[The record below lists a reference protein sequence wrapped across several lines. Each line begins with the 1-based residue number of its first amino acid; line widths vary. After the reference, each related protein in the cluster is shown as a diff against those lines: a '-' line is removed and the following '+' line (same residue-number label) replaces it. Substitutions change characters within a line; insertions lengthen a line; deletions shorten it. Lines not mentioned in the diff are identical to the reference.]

1 MTDDVPPRAA
11 PGVHD
16 LESGDGAYRANSV
29 DAPVAA
35 TLRAAREQIIRAAAV
50 TVGQRGGT
58 HYRRDGASTKLRG
71 LFSRLL
77 ESVESDDPDML
88 AAYCDHIA
96 QERAR
101 AGFDLGEVQAA
112 FASLEEAVWAHAIS
126 VFNRDAIGLAALL
139 RALSAG
145 RDALGRA
152 YLEWARSGSPTEP
165 GLGGA
170 PVGLEVRDHVAIL
183 TLRDDSTRNAL
194 SARMTAGIDDAL
206 DRGASLGARAVVL
219 RANPDATVWSSGHDI
234 NELPHGRRDPLGY
247 NDPLEQCVRAIR
259 SCRLPVIAMVH
270 GSVWGAAFDLVLSC
284 DVVVADETA
293 TFAITPANLGVP
305 YNTTGLLHFLGRVP
319 VNIVKEMFFTA
330 APIGAEQAERWLVV
344 NHLVPSGQLEEFT
357 LTLAATMATKAPL
370 AIAAVKEQL
379 RVLTDYQPVAAQ
391 VYERIQALRREA
403 YDSADYLEGLA
414 AFAER
419 RPPTFNG
426 V

>member
-1 MTDDVPPRAA
+1 
-11 PGVHD
+11 
-16 LESGDGAYRANSV
+16 
-29 DAPVAA
+29 
-35 TLRAAREQIIRAAAV
+35 
-50 TVGQRGGT
+50 
-58 HYRRDGASTKLRG
+58 
-71 LFSRLL
+71 
-77 ESVESDDPDML
+77 
-88 AAYCDHIA
+88 
-96 QERAR
+96 
-101 AGFDLGEVQAA
+101 
-112 FASLEEAVWAHAIS
+112 
-126 VFNRDAIGLAALL
+126 
-139 RALSAG
+139 
-145 RDALGRA
+145 
-152 YLEWARSGSPTEP
+152 
-165 GLGGA
+165 
-170 PVGLEVRDHVAIL
+170 
-183 TLRDDSTRNAL
+183 
-194 SARMTAGIDDAL
+194 MTAGIDDAL

-391 VYERIQALRREA
+391 VYERIQA
-403 YDSADYLEGLA
+403 
-414 AFAER
+414 
-419 RPPTFNG
+419 
-426 V
+426 